1 MKASLIAATLFAA
14 GLAVNPI
21 VATDAQAAAAQQ
33 QGETIKVK
41 VKGLFCDLCRTKM
54 QKSFGKIDGVTGVDV
69 DLDAGFVTI
78 AMAEGNTIADAKI
91 KNVVLQTGY
100 APVSIARS

>member
-1 MKASLIAATLFAA
+1 MKTSLIAAALFAT
-14 GLAVNPI
+14 GLTLNPL
-21 VATDAQAAAAQQ
+21 AAPQAEAAAAQ

-54 QKSFGKIDGVTGVDV
+54 KKSFGKLDGVTAVDV

-78 AMAEGNTIADAKI
+78 AMAQGKTLSDATIKKI
-91 KNVVLQTGY
+91 VTQTGY
-100 APVSIARS
+100 TPVAITRA